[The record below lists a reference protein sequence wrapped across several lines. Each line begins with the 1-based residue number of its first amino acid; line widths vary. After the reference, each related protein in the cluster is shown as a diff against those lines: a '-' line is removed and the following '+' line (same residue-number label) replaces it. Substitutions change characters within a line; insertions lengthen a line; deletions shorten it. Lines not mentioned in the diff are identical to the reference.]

1 MKLRDL
7 DAKLIRHEQRDGR
20 QYHIEVESITE
31 AHGVMFL
38 CPACYRVNN
47 GPAGTHA
54 VICWSRS
61 RGVPDEVQPGPGRWR
76 LDGTGLDDLT
86 LNAEQPGGARSVQL
100 NGGCSWHGF
109 VTNGA
114 AV

>member
-7 DAKLIRHEQRDGR
+7 DAKLIRYEQRDGHE
-20 QYHIEVESITE
+20 YHIEVESI
-31 AHGVMFL
+31 AQAQGVQFL
-38 CPACYRVNN
+38 CPACFRTN
-47 GPAGTHA
+47 GGPIGTHA

-61 RGVPDEVQPGPGRWR
+61 RGVPDAAQPGPGRWR
-76 LDGTGLDDLT
+76 LDGTGLKDLT

-109 VTNGA
+109 VTDGDA
-114 AV
+114 A